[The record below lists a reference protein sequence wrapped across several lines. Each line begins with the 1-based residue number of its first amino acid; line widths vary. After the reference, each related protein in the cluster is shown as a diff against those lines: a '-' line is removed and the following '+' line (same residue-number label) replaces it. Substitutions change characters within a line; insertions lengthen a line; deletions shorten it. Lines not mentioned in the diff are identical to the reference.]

1 MRNYANNKN
10 KTYKNYSHH
19 IQVRDNN
26 RIKYNLLQE
35 QKEEKRMAEIQARYD
50 EMMRQDAL
58 EEEERLRLKQEQLKK
73 ARIAMKQIKQN
84 EQRRPRLS
92 RRSYDN
98 FLM

>member
-1 MRNYANNKN
+1 MRNYANKKN
-10 KTYKNYSHH
+10 KTSKNYSHR

-35 QKEEKRMAEIQARYD
+35 QKEAKRIADIDAKYD

-58 EEEERLRLKQEQLKK
+58 EEEQEKIRQEQLKK
-73 ARIAMKQIKQN
+73 DRIAMKQIKQN
-84 EQRRPRLS
+84 EPRRPRLS